1 MNEFMTLIF
10 VPMSHN
16 INNNNKKKKGFILKM
31 NLKEKFILIL
41 LVSQL
46 FLIETESRANSNT
59 KYKPKITR
67 LNGPRRMSNDI
78 YRKLISTNTEELR
91 SKILGEINKQ
101 MRQLKIEPE
110 S

>member
-1 MNEFMTLIF
+1 
-10 VPMSHN
+10 
-16 INNNNKKKKGFILKM
+16 M
-31 NLKEKFILIL
+31 NLKKKFIFIL

-46 FLIETESRANSNT
+46 FLIETETRANSNI

-78 YRKLISTNTEELR
+78 YRKLISEELR

-101 MRQLKIEPE
+101 MKQLKIESE

>member
-1 MNEFMTLIF
+1 
-10 VPMSHN
+10 
-16 INNNNKKKKGFILKM
+16 M

-78 YRKLISTNTEELR
+78 YRKLISINTEELK

-101 MRQLKIEPE
+101 MGQLKIDPE
-110 S
+110 SWFLIIIRFNLKLTILSLESIQF